1 MCVLNIHCSLTPVS
15 EFRISTLER
24 CSKEWANTQNVGQR
38 AIGMRYSTDVLMI
51 LLLSNNLHS
60 VYKMCNDGCTVKA
73 PCPSANILISLKIKR
88 TKKKKDWENGF
99 FFFPWSSGNLY
110 VNNATSCWKFYRRA
124 MGGGWVGLSVV
135 ETERTSFVTYN
146 GGRVGKDEIFFFF
159 FFWSIWMIMF
169 QGKV

>member
-1 MCVLNIHCSLTPVS
+1 MERQCFIDRVKNSGEFESLVQNDIVMKWLRFYDNFVCVCVLNIHCSLTPVS

-88 TKKKKDWENGF
+88 TKKKK
-99 FFFPWSSGNLY
+99 
-110 VNNATSCWKFYRRA
+110 KKI
-124 MGGGWVGLSVV
+124 
-135 ETERTSFVTYN
+135 ERTDFSSS
-146 GGRVGKDEIFFFF
+146 RDRQEIC
-159 FFWSIWMIMF
+159 M
-169 QGKV
+169 